1 MTRVT
6 GTQAAVAAFV
16 ALLDAWRL
24 QFSPR
29 EYAVLVDLLA
39 RRLDRELERDRRA
52 RGRWVA

>member
-1 MTRVT
+1 VTRVT